1 VRRLLS
7 GAGAALAAK
16 AITGFAVTALA
27 LTAAGAATEA
37 TITGSLN
44 PDDWGQQVKQ
54 QVAACKAE
62 LETGQHGIGACV
74 SAFARQHGQL
84 VSDQHRA
91 SGARVNHG
99 NGNANGH
106 DKVKANKGKGKDKGI
121 GHGQPGQKPDHTMM
135 VASAENS
142 ET

>member
-1 VRRLLS
+1 LS
-7 GAGAALAAK
+7 SAGAALAAK

-27 LTAAGAATEA
+27 LTAAGAATES

-54 QVAACKAE
+54 QVAVCKAE
-62 LETGQHGIGACV
+62 LESGQHGIGACV

-91 SGARVNHG
+91 SGASVNHG

-106 DKVKANKGKGKDKGI
+106 DKVKANKGN
-121 GHGQPGQKPDHTMM
+121 GHGQPGQKPDHTVV